1 MARALRQR
9 KEGLCMAEVDNGSD
23 EEGAL
28 EVQRKK
34 QDLLRFACKPG
45 QDGAVF
51 AKKAAAKPAPRL
63 VR

>member
-1 MARALRQR
+1 
-9 KEGLCMAEVDNGSD
+9 MAEVDNGSD

-45 QDGAVF
+45 QDGVVF

>member
-1 MARALRQR
+1 
-9 KEGLCMAEVDNGSD
+9 MAEVDNGSD

-45 QDGAVF
+45 QDGAGF